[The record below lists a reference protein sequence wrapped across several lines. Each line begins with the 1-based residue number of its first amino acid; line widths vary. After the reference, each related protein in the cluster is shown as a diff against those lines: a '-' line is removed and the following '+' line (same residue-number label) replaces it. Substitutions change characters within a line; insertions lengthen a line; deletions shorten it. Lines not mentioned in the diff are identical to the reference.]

1 MSAKPVVT
9 LYTAPTPNGF
19 KVAVFLEELRNTYGF
34 SYEVQPVNVAKE
46 EQKEPWFIAIN
57 PNGRIPAIVDRSRN
71 DFVVFETAAILIYLQ
86 QHYDTEN
93 KFGWDTKDNADEYS
107 EMLQWIFFAHGGVG
121 PMQGQLNHFRNAA
134 SEVVPYALNRQFRI
148 SSYVRPSHASL
159 MPVADVGYL
168 NEVKRLYGVLDI
180 RLGQDRD
187 YLAGP
192 GRGMYSIA
200 DMNVLPW
207 LRIRE
212 YSGLEN
218 LDEWPNVKRWC
229 DNTLTRD
236 AWEVAGNV
244 GRAGDTASL
253 YRVGDPAL
261 EDVSDS

>member
-1 MSAKPVVT
+1 MSDNPRIT

-19 KVAVFLEELRNTYGF
+19 KVAVFLEELKNTYGF
-34 SYEVQPVNVAKE
+34 NYDVRPINVARG

-57 PNGRIPAIVDRSRN
+57 PNGRIPAIVDRVRN

-93 KFGWDTKDNADEYS
+93 KYGWDPKDHPDEYS
-107 EMLQWIFFAHGGVG
+107 EMLQWMFFAHGGVG

-134 SEVVPYALNRQFRI
+134 SEVVPYALNR
-148 SSYVRPSHASL
+148 
-159 MPVADVGYL
+159 YL
-168 NEVKRLYGVLDI
+168 NEVKRLYGVLDL
-180 RLGQDRD
+180 RLGRDRD
-187 YLAGP
+187 YLAGT

-212 YSGLEN
+212 HSGLDN

-229 DNTLTRD
+229 ENTLTRV

-244 GRAGDTASL
+244 GRVGGTASL
-253 YRVGDPAL
+253 YRVG
-261 EDVSDS
+261 

>member
-1 MSAKPVVT
+1 MSVKRGIT
-9 LYTAPTPNGF
+9 LYSAPTPNGF
-19 KVAVFLEELRNTYGF
+19 KVAVFLEELKSVYDF
-34 SYEVQPVNVAKE
+34 DYEVRPVNVAKG
-46 EQKEPWFIAIN
+46 EQKDPWFIAIN
-57 PNGRIPAIVDRSRN
+57 PNGRIPAIVDHNRN

-93 KFGWDTKDNADEYS
+93 KFGWDPKENPDEYS

-134 SEVVPYALNRQFRI
+134 SEVVPYALNR
-148 SSYVRPSHASL
+148 
-159 MPVADVGYL
+159 YL
-168 NEVKRLYGVLDI
+168 NEVKRLYSVLDI
-180 RLGQDRD
+180 RLNQDRD

-212 YSGLEN
+212 YSGLDN

-229 DNTLTRD
+229 ENTLSRD

-244 GRAGDTASL
+244 GRVGDTASL
-253 YRVGDPAL
+253 YRVGHKRTT
-261 EDVSDS
+261 

>member
-1 MSAKPVVT
+1 MSVKRGMT
-9 LYTAPTPNGF
+9 LYSAPTPNGF
-19 KVAVFLEELRNTYGF
+19 KVAVFLEELKSVYDF
-34 SYEVQPVNVAKE
+34 DYEVRPVNVAKG
-46 EQKEPWFIAIN
+46 EQKDPWFIAIN
-57 PNGRIPAIVDRSRN
+57 PNGRIPAIVDHNRN

-93 KFGWDTKDNADEYS
+93 KFGWDPKENPDKYS

-134 SEVVPYALNRQFRI
+134 SEVVPYALNR
-148 SSYVRPSHASL
+148 
-159 MPVADVGYL
+159 YL
-168 NEVKRLYGVLDI
+168 NEVKRLYSVLDI
-180 RLGQDRD
+180 RLNQDRD

-212 YSGLEN
+212 YSGLDN

-229 DNTLTRD
+229 ENTLSRD

-244 GRAGDTASL
+244 GRVGDTASL
-253 YRVGDPAL
+253 YSVG
-261 EDVSDS
+261 

>member
-1 MSAKPVVT
+1 MISRLQRFMSTIT

-19 KVAVFLEELRNTYGF
+19 KVAVFLEELKKAYDFKYDVR
-34 SYEVQPVNVAKE
+34 PVNVAKG
-46 EQKEPWFIAIN
+46 EQKDPWFIAIN
-57 PNGRIPAIVDRSRN
+57 PNGRIPAIVDHHRN
-71 DFVVFETAAILIYLQ
+71 NFVVFETAAILVYLQ

-93 KFGWDTKDNADEYS
+93 RFGWDPKENPDEYS

-134 SEVVPYALNRQFRI
+134 SEEVPYALTR
-148 SSYVRPSHASL
+148 YT
-159 MPVADVGYL
+159 
-168 NEVKRLYGVLDI
+168 NEVKRLYAVLDI

-192 GRGMYSIA
+192 GRGTYSIA

-207 LRIRE
+207 LRIRAH
-212 YSGLEN
+212 SGLEN

-229 DNTLTRD
+229 EDTLSRD

-244 GRAGDTASL
+244 GRAGDTASMYL
-253 YRVGDPAL
+253 V
-261 EDVSDS
+261 

>member
-1 MSAKPVVT
+1 MSVKRGIT
-9 LYTAPTPNGF
+9 LYSAPTPNGF
-19 KVAVFLEELRNTYGF
+19 KVAVFLEELKSVYDF
-34 SYEVQPVNVAKE
+34 DYEVRPVNVAKG
-46 EQKEPWFIAIN
+46 EQKDPWFIAIN
-57 PNGRIPAIVDRSRN
+57 PNGRIPAIVDHSRN

-93 KFGWDTKDNADEYS
+93 KFGWDPKDNPDEYS

-134 SEVVPYALNRQFRI
+134 SEVVPYALNR
-148 SSYVRPSHASL
+148 
-159 MPVADVGYL
+159 YL
-168 NEVKRLYGVLDI
+168 NEVKRLYSVLDI
-180 RLGQDRD
+180 RLNQDRD

-229 DNTLTRD
+229 ENTLSRD

-244 GRAGDTASL
+244 GRVGDTTSL
-253 YRVGDPAL
+253 YRVG
-261 EDVSDS
+261 